1 MPGYSAITIIYN
13 PNSTGSGETLAMGLE
28 KQLRKLSPRPRVA
41 VVPTQYRGHAEAL
54 AYEIAHATERPLI
67 ISSSGDGGYHEIVN
81 GIMRAQ
87 KEGAHVVS
95 GLLPA
100 GNANDHFRNLHDK
113 DMLSAIKA
121 GKTQQIDLL
130 KLSYSSEGKDHIRY
144 AHSYIGLGLT
154 PEAGQEL
161 NRHKLNLWTEIWIVA
176 KVLFRLRPVRLR
188 VKGSLRTYDSLIF
201 SNIPR
206 MSKILSLSDV
216 ADARDGKFEI
226 TAFRRHSKLRLIA
239 RLFAASVNGLHGTR
253 QASEFTFTTTGRTTI
268 QLDGEIKHLPADVT
282 VAVSIEPLT
291 LRCII

>member
-188 VKGSLRTYDSLIF
+188 VKGSLRTYDSVCQRFCRSPMLPTPAMA
-201 SNIPR
+201 SLRLP
-206 MSKILSLSDV
+206 LSAAIASSV
-216 ADARDGKFEI
+216 SSRACSRPQS
-226 TAFRRHSKLRLIA
+226 TAFMVLDKRANSPLPPLGALPSSWTAKSSIC
-239 RLFAASVNGLHGTR
+239 R
-253 QASEFTFTTTGRTTI
+253 QM
-268 QLDGEIKHLPADVT
+268 LP
-282 VAVSIEPLT
+282 
-291 LRCII
+291 